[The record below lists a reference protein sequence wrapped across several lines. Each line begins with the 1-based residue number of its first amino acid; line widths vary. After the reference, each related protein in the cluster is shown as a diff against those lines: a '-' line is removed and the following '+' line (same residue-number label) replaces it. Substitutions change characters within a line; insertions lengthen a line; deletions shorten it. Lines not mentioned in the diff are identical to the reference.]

1 MDPTLRMKIAEF
13 LDTQQV
19 FAKGAGASDIFR
31 GGAGRLKSLALANR
45 GKLGLLGGAGA
56 AGGIASLGKKEQGT
70 QQEAAELNQLLEAYP
85 ELLYETPPV
94 AYSQEGQQPHAGGGM
109 YADQYPGY

>member
-19 FAKGAGASDIFR
+19 FAKGAGVGDVFRSASK
-31 GGAGRLKSLALANR
+31 LKSLALANR
-45 GKLGLLGGAGA
+45 GKLGLIGGAGA

-94 AYSQEGQQPHAGGGM
+94 AYNQGEQQPHAGGGM